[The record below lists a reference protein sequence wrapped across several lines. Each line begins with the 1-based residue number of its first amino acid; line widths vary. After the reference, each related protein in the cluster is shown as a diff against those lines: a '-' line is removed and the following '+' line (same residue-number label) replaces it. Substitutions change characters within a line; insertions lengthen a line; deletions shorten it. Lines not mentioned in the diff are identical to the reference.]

1 MHPGAQQPDRTA
13 VVMTGSG
20 ERLTYGELDV
30 AANRI
35 SRLLRLLGL
44 EPGDHLALCL
54 ENSPRF
60 FELVWGARYAGLL
73 YTAVSTRLTA
83 EELAYILDDCDARVV
98 VMSPRYADL
107 AVEVRAQVPGVEH
120 WYSLGGEIDGWDALE
135 DRIADLDPTPLQ
147 GPRIA
152 GNDMLYSSG
161 TTGRP
166 KGIRPRE
173 LAAPLE
179 EAPVLVTPVLRDM
192 LGVTADDVY
201 LSPAPLYHAAPLR
214 FCLSMHQLGA
224 TVCVME
230 RFDAEQAL
238 DVIARHRVTCTQ
250 MVPTM
255 FVRLLRLPDETRA
268 AADLSSLRFALHAGA
283 PCPVEIKRQMID
295 WWGPVIHEYYAST
308 EGCGLTWI
316 TSQDW
321 LAHLG
326 SVGPALIGVVH
337 VVGPDGEE
345 LGPGETGA
353 VAFSDGPAFEY
364 HKDPEKTAAATD
376 GRGWQSFG
384 DIGHVDEDGFLY
396 LTDRA
401 SHMIITGGVNVYPQE
416 TEDVLQSHPA
426 VMDAAVFGVPSTEW
440 GEEVTAVVQP
450 VEMPQEAE
458 AAAELTAA
466 LAAHCREHLADV
478 KCPRRI
484 DLRAELPRHDTGK
497 LYKRLLRDEYAQQAA
512 AAGA

>member
-1 MHPGAQQPDRTA
+1 MYPGAHQPDRTA
-13 VVMTGSG
+13 VVMTGGG
-20 ERLTYGELDV
+20 ERLTYGELDT

-35 SRLLRLLGL
+35 ARLLRLLGL

-60 FELVWGARYAGLL
+60 FELVWGAHYAGLL
-73 YTAVSTRLTA
+73 YTAVSTRLTG
-83 EELAYILDDCDARVV
+83 EELAYILEDSGARVV
-98 VMSPRYADL
+98 VMSPRYAEL
-107 AVEVRAQVPGVEH
+107 AAEVHGQVAGVEH
-120 WYSLGGEIDGWDALE
+120 WFSLGGEIEGWEALE
-135 DRIADLDPTPLQ
+135 DRIADLDPTPLED
-147 GPRIA
+147 RIA
-152 GNDMLYSSG
+152 GRDMLYSSG

-166 KGIRPRE
+166 KGIRPPE
-173 LAAPLE
+173 LATPLGD
-179 EAPVLVTPVLRDM
+179 APVIVTPVLRDM
-192 LGVTADDVY
+192 LGVTAADVY

-214 FCLSMHQLGA
+214 FCLAMHQLGA

-238 DVIARHRVTCTQ
+238 DVIADHGVTCTQ

-255 FVRLLRLPDETRA
+255 FVRLLRLPEETRA

-316 TSQDW
+316 TSDDW
-321 LAHLG
+321 LTHPG
-326 SVGPALIGVVH
+326 SVGRALIGVAH
-337 VVGPDGEE
+337 IVGEDGAE

-353 VAFSDGPAFEY
+353 VAFSGGPAFEY
-364 HKDPEKTAAATD
+364 HNDPEKTAAATD
-376 GRGWQSFG
+376 ARGWQSFG
-384 DIGHVDEDGFLY
+384 DIGHLDQDGFLY

-416 TEDVLQSHPA
+416 TEDVLQSHPD

-440 GEEVTAVVQP
+440 GEEVVAVVQP
-450 VEMPQEAE
+450 VAMPAGPEGE
-458 AAAELTAA
+458 AALIEA
-466 LAAHCREHLADV
+466 LAAHCREHLADL

-484 DLRAELPRHDTGK
+484 DLRTELPRHDTGK
-497 LYKRLLRDEYAQQAA
+497 LYKRLLRDEYAQQAT